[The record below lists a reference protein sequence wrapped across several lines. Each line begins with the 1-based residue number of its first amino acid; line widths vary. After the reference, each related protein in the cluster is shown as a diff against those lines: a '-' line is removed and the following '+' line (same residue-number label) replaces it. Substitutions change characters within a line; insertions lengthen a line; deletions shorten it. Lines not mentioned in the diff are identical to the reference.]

1 MLGHWFQKIIQTFNG
16 TLQSNL
22 KRFPITLFFTI
33 ALTCYLCY
41 FVSNHDEN
49 KKLNWIIGYYLSV
62 GTLLSLTLHLW
73 CEEMKRI
80 IPKIAVQ
87 AGMHLLLIL
96 DAIYL
101 YSYSYEKS
109 FTEIGI
115 AHGAGILA
123 IGLSVFFLSFFK
135 EKNDIP
141 SWNFALSSI
150 TACVTANVIGCIM
163 SGGIC
168 FLILS
173 VHKLFDLSIDST
185 CYLYVVILCNVC
197 LSMFL
202 FLGLLPQKQEKH
214 NTRPLQHSFLNG
226 VIHYLFLPLT
236 GGYLIV
242 LYIYALR
249 ILINWE
255 LPIGWVSWLVITLM
269 TGCIVIEFGLYP
281 SRMAQQ
287 KRTDNLIARW
297 LPLFV
302 LPLLFLMTI
311 GIIRRFNDYGVTIN
325 RLYLIT
331 LNIWCYFVCITLII
345 IKAKRI
351 SWIPISFS
359 LVFLLTSVLPV
370 NYASITRQIIQKE
383 VNQTIIR
390 QKPMLNLPL
399 SQEQYNQWL
408 KTFSSEQAQQI
419 NEKFIYLYEWF
430 GKESICQWI
439 DEDASLYMLR
449 TEFEDKQE
457 NQPTVSYSGTIAS
470 EATISIPDGYQKLQ
484 SIHRYQIIDHKEQD
498 KIIAVSLTQD
508 NDTVY
513 IDQQT
518 IESLSQR
525 KKGEM
530 PPTQLNCN
538 SSQKAFL
545 LTSFSIEKTE
555 ENIEVSIDGYLF
567 SK

>member
-150 TACVTANVIGCIM
+150 TACMTANVIGCIM

-185 CYLYVVILCNVC
+185 CYLYVAILCNVC

-383 VNQTIIR
+383 VNQTIIH
-390 QKPMLNLPL
+390 QKPMQNLPL

-408 KTFSSEQAQQI
+408 KTFSPEQARQI

-538 SSQKAFL
+538 SSQKVFL

>member
-150 TACVTANVIGCIM
+150 TACMTANVIGCIM

-185 CYLYVVILCNVC
+185 CYLYVAILCNVC

-302 LPLLFLMTI
+302 LPLLLLMTI

-331 LNIWCYFVCITLII
+331 LNIWCYFVCIILII

-408 KTFSSEQAQQI
+408 KTFSPEQARQI

-439 DEDASLYMLR
+439 DEDVSLYMLR

-457 NQPTVSYSGTIAS
+457 NQSTVSYSGTIAS
-470 EATISIPDGYQKLQ
+470 EATISVPDGYQKLQ
-484 SIHRYQIIDHKEQD
+484 SIHRYQIIDHKGQD

>member
-62 GTLLSLTLHLW
+62 GTLFSLTLHLW

-383 VNQTIIR
+383 VNQTIIH
-390 QKPMLNLPL
+390 QNPMQNLPL

-408 KTFSSEQAQQI
+408 KTFSPEQARQI

-439 DEDASLYMLR
+439 DEDVSLYMLR
-449 TEFEDKQE
+449 TEFEDRQE
-457 NQPTVSYSGTIAS
+457 NQSTVSYSGTIAS
-470 EATISIPDGYQKLQ
+470 EATISVPDGYQKLQ
-484 SIHRYQIIDHKEQD
+484 SIHRYQIIDHKGQD

-538 SSQKAFL
+538 SSQKVFL

>member
-185 CYLYVVILCNVC
+185 CYLYIVILCNVC

-302 LPLLFLMTI
+302 LPLLLLMTI

-331 LNIWCYFVCITLII
+331 LNIWCYFVCIILII

-408 KTFSSEQAQQI
+408 KTFSSEQARQI

-530 PPTQLNCN
+530 PPTQLDCN
-538 SSQKAFL
+538 SSQKVFL

>member
-1 MLGHWFQKIIQTFNG
+1 MSGHWLQKTIQTFNG

-22 KRFPITLFFTI
+22 KRFPVTLFFTI

-41 FVSNHDEN
+41 FVSNHDDN
-49 KKLNWIIGYYLSV
+49 KKLHWIIAYYLSV

-73 CEEMKRI
+73 CEEMKSI
-80 IPKIAVQ
+80 IPKIGIQ
-87 AGMHLLLIL
+87 TGMNLLLIL
-96 DAIYL
+96 DTIYL

-115 AHGAGILA
+115 AHAAGLWA
-123 IGLSVFFLSFFK
+123 IGLSIFFLSFLK

-141 SWNFALSSI
+141 SWNFAISSI
-150 TACVTANVIGCIM
+150 TSCVTANVIGCIM

-168 FLILS
+168 FLMLS
-173 VHKLFDLSIDST
+173 VHKLFNLKIESQS
-185 CYLYVVILCNVC
+185 YLYIVILCNVC

-242 LYIYALR
+242 LYIYAFR

-281 SRMAQQ
+281 NRIAQQ
-287 KRTDNLIARW
+287 KRFDNLIARW
-297 LPLFV
+297 LPLFI

-311 GIIRRFNDYGVTIN
+311 GIVRRFNDYGITIN

-331 LNIWCYFVCITLII
+331 LNIWCYCVCIILII
-345 IKAKRI
+345 IKARRV

-359 LVFLLTSVLPV
+359 IIFLLTSVLPV
-370 NYASITRQIIQKE
+370 NYASITKHKIQNEISKIIQTQIPTKG
-383 VNQTIIR
+383 
-390 QKPMLNLPL
+390 LPF
-399 SQEQYNQWL
+399 SQDKYTQWL
-408 KTFSSEQAQQI
+408 KTFSPERAQQI
-419 NEKFIYLYEWF
+419 NDKFIYLYEWF
-430 GKESICQWI
+430 GKESISQWI
-439 DEDASLYMLR
+439 DEDVSLYMLR
-449 TEFEDKQE
+449 TEFKNQQE
-457 NQPTVSYSGTIAS
+457 TQAIVSYSGAIAS
-470 EATISIPDGYQKLQ
+470 NALIGIPVGYKKLQ
-484 SIHRYQIIDHKEQD
+484 AVHQYQIINKEEQENMLSV
-498 KIIAVSLTQD
+498 KITQE

-513 IDQQT
+513 INYQT
-518 IESLSQR
+518 LESLSQY
-525 KKGEM
+525 KHGEM
-530 PPTQLNCN
+530 PPSELKCN
-538 SSQKAFL
+538 SSQKTFI
-545 LTSFSIEKTE
+545 LTSFSVDKTKKSME
-555 ENIEVSIDGYLF
+555 ISIDGYLF

>member
-185 CYLYVVILCNVC
+185 CYLYIVILCNVC

-202 FLGLLPQKQEKH
+202 FLGLLPQKREKH

-287 KRTDNLIARW
+287 KHTDNLIARW

-408 KTFSSEQAQQI
+408 KTFSSEQARQI

-484 SIHRYQIIDHKEQD
+484 SIHRYQIIDHKGQD

>member
-214 NTRPLQHSFLNG
+214 NTRPLQHPFLNG

-383 VNQTIIR
+383 VNQTIIH
-390 QKPMLNLPL
+390 QNPMQNLPL

-408 KTFSSEQAQQI
+408 KTFSPEQARQI

-439 DEDASLYMLR
+439 DEDVSLYMLR
-449 TEFEDKQE
+449 TEFEDRQE
-457 NQPTVSYSGTIAS
+457 NQSTVSYSGTIAS
-470 EATISIPDGYQKLQ
+470 EATISVPDGYQKLQ
-484 SIHRYQIIDHKEQD
+484 SIHRYQIIDHKGQD
-498 KIIAVSLTQD
+498 KQIAVSLTQD

-538 SSQKAFL
+538 SSQKVFL

>member
-150 TACVTANVIGCIM
+150 TACMTANVIGCIM

-185 CYLYVVILCNVC
+185 CYLYVAILCNVC

-408 KTFSSEQAQQI
+408 KTFSSEQARQI

-538 SSQKAFL
+538 SSQKVFL

>member
-214 NTRPLQHSFLNG
+214 NTRPLQHPFLNG

-383 VNQTIIR
+383 VNQTIIH
-390 QKPMLNLPL
+390 QNPMQNLPL

-408 KTFSSEQAQQI
+408 KTFSPEQARQI

-439 DEDASLYMLR
+439 DEDVSLYMLR
-449 TEFEDKQE
+449 TEFEDRQE
-457 NQPTVSYSGTIAS
+457 NQSTVSYSGTIAS
-470 EATISIPDGYQKLQ
+470 EATISVPDGYQKLQ
-484 SIHRYQIIDHKEQD
+484 SIHRYQIIDHKGQD

-538 SSQKAFL
+538 SSQKIFL

>member
-22 KRFPITLFFTI
+22 KRFPVTLFFTI

-185 CYLYVVILCNVC
+185 CYLYIVILCNVC

-408 KTFSSEQAQQI
+408 KTFSSEQARQI

-439 DEDASLYMLR
+439 DEDVSLYMLR

-457 NQPTVSYSGTIAS
+457 NQTTVSYSGTIAS

-498 KIIAVSLTQD
+498 KIIAVPLTQD

-518 IESLSQR
+518 IESLSQH

-538 SSQKAFL
+538 SSQKVFL

-555 ENIEVSIDGYLF
+555 GNIEVSIDGYLF

>member
-185 CYLYVVILCNVC
+185 CYLYIVILCNVC

-383 VNQTIIR
+383 VNQTIIH
-390 QKPMLNLPL
+390 QKPMQNLPL

-408 KTFSSEQAQQI
+408 KTFSPEQARQI

-430 GKESICQWI
+430 GKECICQWI

-484 SIHRYQIIDHKEQD
+484 SIHRYQIIGHKEQD

>member
-87 AGMHLLLIL
+87 VGMHLLLIL

-185 CYLYVVILCNVC
+185 CYLYIVILCNVC

-202 FLGLLPQKQEKH
+202 FLGLLPQKREKH

-408 KTFSSEQAQQI
+408 KTFSPEQARQI

-439 DEDASLYMLR
+439 DEDVSLYMLR

-457 NQPTVSYSGTIAS
+457 NQTTVSYSGTIAS

-484 SIHRYQIIDHKEQD
+484 SIHRYQIIDHKGQD
-498 KIIAVSLTQD
+498 KIIAVPLTQD

-518 IESLSQR
+518 IESLSQH

-538 SSQKAFL
+538 SSQKVFL

-555 ENIEVSIDGYLF
+555 GNIEVSIDGYLF

>member
-135 EKNDIP
+135 EKNDTP

-214 NTRPLQHSFLNG
+214 NTRPLQHPFLNG

-383 VNQTIIR
+383 VNQTIIH
-390 QKPMLNLPL
+390 QNPMQNLPL

-408 KTFSSEQAQQI
+408 KTFSPEQARQI

-439 DEDASLYMLR
+439 DEDVSLYMLR
-449 TEFEDKQE
+449 TEFEDRQE
-457 NQPTVSYSGTIAS
+457 NQSTVSYSGTIAS
-470 EATISIPDGYQKLQ
+470 EATISVPDGYQKLQ
-484 SIHRYQIIDHKEQD
+484 SIHRYQIIDHKGQD

-538 SSQKAFL
+538 SSQKVFL

>member
-185 CYLYVVILCNVC
+185 CYLYIVILCNVC

-383 VNQTIIR
+383 VNQTIIH
-390 QKPMLNLPL
+390 QKPMQNLPL

-408 KTFSSEQAQQI
+408 KTFSPEQARQI

-430 GKESICQWI
+430 GKECICQWI

>member
-150 TACVTANVIGCIM
+150 TACMTANVIGCIM

-185 CYLYVVILCNVC
+185 CYLYIVILCNVC

-202 FLGLLPQKQEKH
+202 FLGLLPQKREKH

-302 LPLLFLMTI
+302 LPLLLLMTI

-331 LNIWCYFVCITLII
+331 LNIWCYFVCIILII

-408 KTFSSEQAQQI
+408 KTFSSEQARQI

-439 DEDASLYMLR
+439 DEDVSLYMLR
-449 TEFEDKQE
+449 TEFEDRQE

-498 KIIAVSLTQD
+498 EIIAVSLTQD

-545 LTSFSIEKTE
+545 LTSFSIEKTG

>member
-22 KRFPITLFFTI
+22 KRFPVTLFFTI

-62 GTLLSLTLHLW
+62 GTFLSLTLHLW

-408 KTFSSEQAQQI
+408 KTFSPEQARQI

-498 KIIAVSLTQD
+498 KIIAVPLTQD

-530 PPTQLNCN
+530 PPTQLDCN
-538 SSQKAFL
+538 SSQKVFL

>member
-150 TACVTANVIGCIM
+150 TACMTANVIGCIM

-185 CYLYVVILCNVC
+185 CYLYVAILCNVC

-297 LPLFV
+297 LPLSV

-331 LNIWCYFVCITLII
+331 LNIWCYFVCIILII

-370 NYASITRQIIQKE
+370 NYASITRQIIQKG
-383 VNQTIIR
+383 VNQTIIH
-390 QKPMLNLPL
+390 QKPMHNLPL

-408 KTFSSEQAQQI
+408 KTFSPEQARQI

-439 DEDASLYMLR
+439 DEDVSLYMLR
-449 TEFEDKQE
+449 TKFEDRQE
-457 NQPTVSYSGTIAS
+457 NQSTVSYSGTIAS

-484 SIHRYQIIDHKEQD
+484 SIHRYQIIDHKGQD
-498 KIIAVSLTQD
+498 KIIAVPLTQD

-518 IESLSQR
+518 IKSLSQC

-538 SSQKAFL
+538 SSQKVFL

-555 ENIEVSIDGYLF
+555 ENIEISIDGYIF

>member
-185 CYLYVVILCNVC
+185 CYLYIVILCNVC

-383 VNQTIIR
+383 VNQTIIH
-390 QKPMLNLPL
+390 QKPMQNLPF

-408 KTFSSEQAQQI
+408 KTFSPEQARQI

-430 GKESICQWI
+430 GKECICQWI

-538 SSQKAFL
+538 SSQKVFL

>member
-383 VNQTIIR
+383 VNQTIIH
-390 QKPMLNLPL
+390 QKPMQNLPL

-408 KTFSSEQAQQI
+408 KTFSPEQARQI

-439 DEDASLYMLR
+439 DEDVSLYMLR
-449 TEFEDKQE
+449 TEFEDRQE
-457 NQPTVSYSGTIAS
+457 NQSTVSYSGTIAS
-470 EATISIPDGYQKLQ
+470 EATISVPDGYQKLQ